1 MCLLSKLLAV
11 CTQQYAKF
19 VLEVSYVRVHSSD
32 CSLLIRGESICPD
45 ISGYEVP
52 YSILKLIEDCL
63 LYFNAVSGANYR
75 GSKTP

>member
-11 CTQQYAKF
+11 GTQQYAKF
-19 VLEVSYVRVHSSD
+19 VLEVSYVRVLRSD

-45 ISGYEVP
+45 ISGYKVP
-52 YSILKLIEDCL
+52 YSILKLIKGPL
-63 LYFNAVSGANYR
+63 LYSNVVNGANYR